1 MELEAQRT
9 DQAIIEA
16 VLGGD
21 PEAYGL
27 LAERYSAR
35 LFGLAFHLCG
45 DYDAAADLVQET
57 LVAAYDNLGR
67 LQDPSAFPAWIAAIL
82 RNKFRSLGRKKPAAA
97 FSLDQMMEAGFDP
110 PSRQA
115 PPGFTDADLACVAR
129 CVESLPGK
137 YRETLLLRYTD
148 NLSYKEIAG
157 LLDLPVTTVTT
168 RLNQA
173 RRMLVEKA
181 KEAGLREG

>member
-67 LQDPSAFPAWIAAIL
+67 LQNPSAFPAWIVAIL
-82 RNKFRSLGRKKPAAA
+82 RNKFRSLGRRKRDAV

-115 PPGFTDADLACVAR
+115 APGFTDQDLASVAR

-157 LLDLPVTTVTT
+157 LLDLPVTTVTA

-181 KEAGLREG
+181 KEVGLRQ

>member
-21 PEAYGL
+21 PEAYSL

-45 DYDAAADLVQET
+45 DYDAASDLVQET

-67 LQDPSAFPAWIAAIL
+67 LQDLSAFPAWIAAIL
-82 RNKFRSLGRKKPAAA
+82 RNKFRSLGRKKPAA

-115 PPGFTDADLACVAR
+115 PPGFTDEDLASVAH

-173 RRMLVEKA
+173 RRMLVAKA

>member
-21 PEAYGL
+21 PEAYSL

-45 DYDAAADLVQET
+45 DYDSASDLVQET

-67 LQDPSAFPAWIAAIL
+67 LQDLSAFPAWIAAIL
-82 RNKFRSLGRKKPAAA
+82 RNKFRSLGRKKPAA

-115 PPGFTDADLACVAR
+115 PPGFTDEDLASVAH

-173 RRMLVEKA
+173 RRMLVAKA